1 MDIYCPKCEWEPPA
15 GAEWTCKCGHSWHT
29 FDTHGQC
36 PECGKVWRET
46 QCHQCHEWSPHHD
59 WYHDLPPV
67 DVEEMTETEEAP
79 TDGSALIQRNT
90 ASASTNVRRKA
101 RASSSHSSVT
111 SASNRSAT

>member
-1 MDIYCPKCEWEPPA
+1 MEIYCPKCEWEPPA
-15 GAEWTCKCGHSWHT
+15 GAEWTCECGHSWHT

-67 DVEEMTETEEAP
+67 DVGAITEEQDAP
-79 TDGSALIQRNT
+79 ADLAPYPF
-90 ASASTNVRRKA
+90 NVRRWNGHRYPPETPTPRR
-101 RASSSHSSVT
+101 RA
-111 SASNRSAT
+111 AP